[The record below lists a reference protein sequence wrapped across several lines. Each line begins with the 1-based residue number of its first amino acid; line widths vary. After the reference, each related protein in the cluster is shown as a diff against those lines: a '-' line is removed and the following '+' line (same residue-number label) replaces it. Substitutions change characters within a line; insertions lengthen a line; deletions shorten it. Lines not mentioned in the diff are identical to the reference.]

1 MAGERCRRFSGETGA
16 IGARDVASGSQGL
29 KGATVAKIEN
39 GSCEQRIRRIPY
51 AGTVIMK
58 PRDGGERIKGEGRD
72 LSMGGMFIKTVLPFN
87 RGSVIDVQISMKP
100 LNYHGAARVLW
111 TRYSEAGED
120 QPYGM
125 AVEWVDLTVNQKRLL
140 FRQIDDYVR
149 GGGELLVGTPDAERE
164 AGPAA
169 RAVAASAVDAPS
181 NRTRLII
188 GIALAAVAVVV
199 ALLVFT

>member
-1 MAGERCRRFSGETGA
+1 MEKT
-16 IGARDVASGSQGL
+16 
-29 KGATVAKIEN
+29 EN
-39 GSCEQRIRRIPY
+39 GSCERRIRRIPY
-51 AGTVIMK
+51 AGTVLMK
-58 PRDGGERIKGEGRD
+58 PRDGGEKIKGEVRD
-72 LSMGGMFIKTVLPFN
+72 LSMGGTFIKTILPFN

-100 LNYHGAARVLW
+100 LNYQGAARVIW
-111 TRYSEAGED
+111 KRHSEAGED

-125 AVEWVDLTVNQKRLL
+125 AVEWVDLTVNQKKLL

-169 RAVAASAVDAPS
+169 RAVAASAVDAPA

-188 GIALAAVAVVV
+188 GIALAAVSVVV